1 LGTGLGTGLLTD
13 PNGPSD
19 DFGTGLVAAGRGAG
33 IPIVVAFRVG
43 RPTAGGLG
51 SGPTCDASS
60 TALRKP
66 SSEIGSLTDAWRRV
80 GTGGAWNTDGF
91 FLFDRAPPIP
101 IKIAHQCKTGP

>member
-1 LGTGLGTGLLTD
+1 MGTGLLTD

-19 DFGTGLVAAGRGAG
+19 DFGTGLVAAGCGAG
-33 IPIVVAFRVG
+33 ISIVVAFRVE

-51 SGPTCDASS
+51 SGPTCEVSS

-66 SSEIGSLTDAWRRV
+66 SSEIGSLADAWRRV
-80 GTGGAWNTDGF
+80 GTGGALNTDGF

-101 IKIAHQCKTGP
+101 IKIAHHRKIEP